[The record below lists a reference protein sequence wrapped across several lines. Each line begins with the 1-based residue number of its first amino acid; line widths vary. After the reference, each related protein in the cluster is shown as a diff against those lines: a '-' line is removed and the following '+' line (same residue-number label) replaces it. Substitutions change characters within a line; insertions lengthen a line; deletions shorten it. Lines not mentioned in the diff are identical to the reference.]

1 MQLLMELLHEKYREK
16 RFHRILS
23 HEQREEMRSM
33 LGKKPD
39 LEIAELLGIARVTVQ
54 TERYKLGIKKYCS
67 PEAIRI
73 QHDEEL
79 IAVLGKIPDSEC
91 AKKFGYSNS
100 RVAYLRKKL
109 GIKSYRGPRKPRQ
122 PRDPNKPHKKKEYP
136 EELINMLGKTP
147 DDEIAKKFGY
157 SKAGIALI
165 RKRWAFHHYLILNS
179 PKRNAKKCYPC
190 LGKFLIAKLLKGLEY
205 RLML

>member
-109 GIKSYRGPRKPRQ
+109 GIKSYRGRVNPVSHETQINHTRK
-122 PRDPNKPHKKKEYP
+122 KS
-136 EELINMLGKTP
+136 I
-147 DDEIAKKFGY
+147 
-157 SKAGIALI
+157 
-165 RKRWAFHHYLILNS
+165 
-179 PKRNAKKCYPC
+179 PKS
-190 LGKFLIAKLLKGLEY
+190 
-205 RLML
+205 